1 MNLPS
6 EMNPAQLPHMLR
18 DSAARSG
25 QDFTVSPLEF
35 RELEATSAWG
45 SQPGSRAQAAR
56 FDMAAQAEKIRI
68 LAERVNIEIRLGRER
83 LEQQK
88 SEARSAQD
96 AKQAE
101 YMQRIAQERATIAG
115 LVYEFQQDRDAYF
128 RRAEQEV
135 VGLALAIAARVLHRE
150 AKIDPLLLTGTVRVA
165 LEKVE
170 DAEMWR
176 EVLAR
181 GNAWPVQ
188 PEVVADA
195 RLKSGECLL
204 NTELGTVELG
214 VQAQLEEIEKGFFD
228 LIRQRPE
235 SNIG

>member
-101 YMQRIAQERATIAG
+101 YMQRIAQAWCMNFSRTATLIFAVLSRKWSG
-115 LVYEFQQDRDAYF
+115 WPWQLRPVSCTVK
-128 RRAEQEV
+128 RR
-135 VGLALAIAARVLHRE
+135 
-150 AKIDPLLLTGTVRVA
+150 
-165 LEKVE
+165 
-170 DAEMWR
+170 
-176 EVLAR
+176 
-181 GNAWPVQ
+181 
-188 PEVVADA
+188 
-195 RLKSGECLL
+195 
-204 NTELGTVELG
+204 
-214 VQAQLEEIEKGFFD
+214 
-228 LIRQRPE
+228 
-235 SNIG
+235 

>member
-1 MNLPS
+1 
-6 EMNPAQLPHMLR
+6 
-18 DSAARSG
+18 
-25 QDFTVSPLEF
+25 
-35 RELEATSAWG
+35 
-45 SQPGSRAQAAR
+45 
-56 FDMAAQAEKIRI
+56 
-68 LAERVNIEIRLGRER
+68 
-83 LEQQK
+83 
-88 SEARSAQD
+88 
-96 AKQAE
+96 
-101 YMQRIAQERATIAG
+101 
-115 LVYEFQQDRDAYF
+115 
-128 RRAEQEV
+128 V

-165 LEKVE
+165 LEKLSDSSSVVLRTPVE